1 MSGRH
6 PMNIERARELK
17 AKGLKWKEIGERL
30 AVEERRP
37 IPYLGRSVERAV
49 RLAKR
54 GVLHDQR

>member
-1 MSGRH
+1 
-6 PMNIERARELK
+6 MNIERARELK